1 LTLADLTN
9 QEKIK
14 RPMATDNPRLDVAVF
29 IDFENVY
36 VSVRDK
42 LDVNPN
48 FEIIMDRVADLG
60 RVVIARAYADWYR
73 YPRVT
78 SALYANGIEPM
89 YVPTYYYDRD
99 LGRTGRAIKN
109 SVDMNLCID
118 AMKTLYTNP
127 NIAKFVLATGDRD
140 FIPLVNAIRQHG
152 KEVIII
158 GVGGAASGHLAQS
171 ADEFIFYEQL
181 LGKKP
186 QPLQADVPRIRTV
199 ERGRDMFEVEEPAP
213 APRQRAEPQPAERA
227 QSPAQPPAPEP
238 AREEPDIYD
247 MLVQAVHL
255 ARERGYVCSFG
266 SLKLVMKE
274 LMGGEF
280 KESKYRDSN
289 GKPFAKFKDFALE
302 AERRGKVQ
310 VFTSGAIVEVFLP
323 GEDPYKLS
331 QFAQDLKEE
340 PPVSTPE
347 TPINVDAHIDGRPVS
362 TSRRRRRR
370 RGSATRPSAAETSA
384 VLSQSVELTGDVEDE
399 LITEALHEAAN
410 GQNASSDEVF
420 EELLDRLEAERE
432 RQEALASFDMLAP
445 DTSPTFDELPD
456 LEEEPER
463 DLRLEAP
470 DLADQMIIVD
480 TPVEPP
486 EPFES
491 VEPPVGDTVARSA
504 EVRPFTEAEWQM
516 LRSVVAA
523 AGRPLTFAQIHDLL
537 REARNNAGIFRTNEE
552 LRSLIKQAINSGMLR
567 RSGKGARIVYHLAPQ
582 EPPEHTEQPSDAA
595 AATDPLSEVSVV
607 AYAVETGFVFVP
619 EGEAS
624 GFAAAP
630 EEIMAAATEV
640 EAAAP
645 TGLPEGAASGFAA
658 APEEIMAAATGAEE
672 EHASTPEGVPGEAMV
687 DASGFAA
694 APAEAMA
701 ATGAE
706 EEHASTSEGV
716 PGEAMVD
723 ASGFAAAPAEAM
735 AATGAEEEAHAT
747 GSAEAPVTTIAES
760 AVTAQETETGES
772 APIVATVEE
781 QPKPR
786 RRRAPRAKAETD
798 DASANVQTDASAAD
812 VASEA
817 SPRRSRRKPAAGVVD
832 AAPRA
837 PRRRKTVEIPD
848 SEMTEDA
855 SAM

>member
-619 EGEAS
+619 EG
-624 GFAAAP
+624 
-630 EEIMAAATEV
+630 
-640 EAAAP
+640 
-645 TGLPEGAASGFAA
+645 AASGFAA

-837 PRRRKTVEIPD
+837 PRRRKAVEKQD
-848 SEMTEDA
+848 REVTEDT
-855 SAM
+855 SVT

>member
-1 LTLADLTN
+1 MLADLTN

-186 QPLQADVPRIRTV
+186 QPLQADVPRIRTA

-370 RGSATRPSAAETSA
+370 RGSATRPSVAETSA
-384 VLSQSVELTGDVEDE
+384 ALSQSVELTGDVEDE

-432 RQEALASFDMLAP
+432 RQEALASFDMPAP
-445 DTSPTFDELPD
+445 DMSLTLDELPD
-456 LEEEPER
+456 LEEEPEPGEEIAD

-470 DLADQMIIVD
+470 DLASQMIIID

-491 VEPPVGDTVARSA
+491 VEAPVGDTVVRTP
-504 EVRPFTEAEWQM
+504 ETRPFTEAEWQM
-516 LRSVVAA
+516 LRNVVAA
-523 AGRPLTFAQIHDLL
+523 SGRPLTFAQIHDLL

-582 EPPEHTEQPSDAA
+582 ESLEHTEQPVDAA
-595 AATDPLSEVSVV
+595 PDPLSEVAVV
-607 AYAVETGFVFVP
+607 AYAVETRTVLVP
-619 EGEAS
+619 EEEAS

-672 EHASTPEGVPGEAMV
+672 EQSSTPEGVPGEAKV
-687 DASGFAA
+687 DVSGFAA
-694 APAEAMA
+694 APEEIMA
-701 ATGAE
+701 A
-706 EEHASTSEGV
+706 
-716 PGEAMVD
+716 
-723 ASGFAAAPAEAM
+723 
-735 AATGAEEEAHAT
+735 ATEVEEEAHAT
-747 GSAEAPVTTIAES
+747 GVAEAPVTTVPEGV
-760 AVTAQETETGES
+760 VTSQETGTGEG
-772 APIVATVEE
+772 APAGAAVEE

-817 SPRRSRRKPAAGVVD
+817 SPRRSRRKTATEAAD
-832 AAPRA
+832 ATPRA

>member
-1 LTLADLTN
+1 
-9 QEKIK
+9 
-14 RPMATDNPRLDVAVF
+14 MATDNPRLDVAVF

-370 RGSATRPSAAETSA
+370 RGSATRPSTAETSA

-463 DLRLEAP
+463 DLRLEVP
-470 DLADQMIIVD
+470 DLAGQMIIVD

-491 VEPPVGDTVARSA
+491 IEPVGDTVVHTP
-504 EVRPFTEAEWQM
+504 EMRPFTEAEWQM

-630 EEIMAAATEV
+630 
-640 EAAAP
+640 
-645 TGLPEGAASGFAA
+645 
-658 APEEIMAAATGAEE
+658 
-672 EHASTPEGVPGEAMV
+672 
-687 DASGFAA
+687 
-694 APAEAMA
+694 AEAMA

-706 EEHASTSEGV
+706 EEHASTAEGV

-772 APIVATVEE
+772 ALIVATVEE

-786 RRRAPRAKAETD
+786 RRRAPRVKAETD
-798 DASANVQTDASAAD
+798 EVSANVQTDVSAAD
-812 VASEA
+812 VATEP
-817 SPRRSRRKPAAGVVD
+817 SPRRSRRKTATEAAD
-832 AAPRA
+832 ATPRA
-837 PRRRKTVEIPD
+837 PRRRKAVEKQD
-848 SEMTEDA
+848 REVTEDT
-855 SAM
+855 SVT

>member
-1 LTLADLTN
+1 
-9 QEKIK
+9 
-14 RPMATDNPRLDVAVF
+14 MATDNPRLDVALF

-186 QPLQADVPRIRTV
+186 QPLQADVPRIRMA
-199 ERGRDMFEVEEPAP
+199 ERGRDVIEVEEPAP

-227 QSPAQPPAPEP
+227 QPPTPEP

-399 LITEALHEAAN
+399 LITEALHEAAD
-410 GQNASSDEVF
+410 GREGPSDEVF

-463 DLRLEAP
+463 DLRLEAS

-480 TPVEPP
+480 TPVELP

-491 VEPPVGDTVARSA
+491 IEPQVSDTVARSA

-516 LRSVVAA
+516 LRNVVAA

-537 REARNNAGIFRTNEE
+537 REARNKAGIFRTNEE

-582 EPPEHTEQPSDAA
+582 EPPGHTEQPSDHIVLPALRAARRSQEPPEHTEQPSDAA
-595 AATDPLSEVSVV
+595 SDPLSEVSFV
-607 AYAVETGFVFVP
+607 AYEVETGIVFVP
-619 EGEAS
+619 EGEVS
-624 GFAAAP
+624 GFVAAP
-630 EEIMAAATEV
+630 A
-640 EAAAP
+640 EA
-645 TGLPEGAASGFAA
+645 
-658 APEEIMAAATGAEE
+658 MAATGTEK
-672 EHASTPEGVPGEAMV
+672 EHASTLEGVPGEAMV
-687 DASGFAA
+687 DASGFVAAPAGAMAAIGAEEEHTSTLEGVPGEAMVDASGFVA

-706 EEHASTSEGV
+706 E
-716 PGEAMVD
+716 
-723 ASGFAAAPAEAM
+723 
-735 AATGAEEEAHAT
+735 AHAT
-747 GSAEAPVTTIAES
+747 GGAEAPVTTVSEGV
-760 AVTAQETETGES
+760 VTSQMTETGED
-772 APIVATVEE
+772 APAGAAVEE

-786 RRRAPRAKAETD
+786 RRRAPRVKTETSD
-798 DASANVQTDASAAD
+798 TSANVQTDGSAAD
-812 VASEA
+812 VATES
-817 SPRRSRRKPAAGVVD
+817 SSRRSRRKTGADTAD
-832 AAPRA
+832 ATPRA
-837 PRRRKTVEIPD
+837 PRRRKPVEKQD
-848 SEMTEDA
+848 REVTEDM
-855 SAM
+855 SVT

>member
-1 LTLADLTN
+1 MLADLTN

-127 NIAKFVLATGDRD
+127 NIARFVLATGDRD

-186 QPLQADVPRIRTV
+186 QPLQADVPRIRMA

-582 EPPEHTEQPSDAA
+582 EPPEHTEQPVDAA
-595 AATDPLSEVSVV
+595 PDPLSEVAVV
-607 AYAVETGFVFVP
+607 AYAVETRTVLVP
-619 EGEAS
+619 EEEAS

-672 EHASTPEGVPGEAMV
+672 EQSSTPEGVPGEAKV
-687 DASGFAA
+687 DVSGFAA
-694 APAEAMA
+694 APEEIMA
-701 ATGAE
+701 A
-706 EEHASTSEGV
+706 
-716 PGEAMVD
+716 
-723 ASGFAAAPAEAM
+723 
-735 AATGAEEEAHAT
+735 ATEVEEEAHAT
-747 GSAEAPVTTIAES
+747 GVAEAPVTTVPEGV
-760 AVTAQETETGES
+760 VTSQETGTGEG
-772 APIVATVEE
+772 APAGAAVEE

>member
-1 LTLADLTN
+1 MLADLTN

-186 QPLQADVPRIRTV
+186 QPLQADVPRIRMA

-370 RGSATRPSAAETSA
+370 RGSATRPSTAETSA

-432 RQEALASFDMLAP
+432 RQEALASFDMPAP
-445 DTSPTFDELPD
+445 DMSLTLDELPD
-456 LEEEPER
+456 LEEEPEPGEEIAD

-470 DLADQMIIVD
+470 DLASQMIIID

-491 VEPPVGDTVARSA
+491 VEPPVGDTVVRTP
-504 EVRPFTEAEWQM
+504 ETRPFTEAEWQM
-516 LRSVVAA
+516 LRNVVAA
-523 AGRPLTFAQIHDLL
+523 SGRPLTFAQIHDLL

-582 EPPEHTEQPSDAA
+582 ESLEHMEQPADAA
-595 AATDPLSEVSVV
+595 PDPLSEVAVV
-607 AYAVETGFVFVP
+607 AYAVETRTVLVP
-619 EGEAS
+619 EEEAS

-630 EEIMAAATEV
+630 EEIVAAATEA
-640 EAAAP
+640 EEAAP

-658 APEEIMAAATGAEE
+658 APEEMAAATEVEA
-672 EHASTPEGVPGEAMV
+672 AAPTSLPEGA
-687 DASGFAA
+687 ASGFAA
-694 APAEAMA
+694 APEEIVAAATEAEA
-701 ATGAE
+701 
-706 EEHASTSEGV
+706 
-716 PGEAMVD
+716 
-723 ASGFAAAPAEAM
+723 
-735 AATGAEEEAHAT
+735 AHAT
-747 GSAEAPVTTIAES
+747 GVAEAPVTTVPEGV
-760 AVTAQETETGES
+760 VTSQETGTGEG
-772 APIVATVEE
+772 APAGVAVEE

-832 AAPRA
+832 AVPRA

>member
-1 LTLADLTN
+1 
-9 QEKIK
+9 
-14 RPMATDNPRLDVAVF
+14 MATDNPRLDVAVF

-399 LITEALHEAAN
+399 LITEALHEATN

-432 RQEALASFDMLAP
+432 RQEALASFDMPAP
-445 DTSPTFDELPD
+445 DMSLTLDELPD
-456 LEEEPER
+456 LEEEPEPGEEIAD

-470 DLADQMIIVD
+470 DLAGQIIIID

-491 VEPPVGDTVARSA
+491 VEAPVGDTVVRTP
-504 EVRPFTEAEWQM
+504 ETRPFTEAEWQM
-516 LRSVVAA
+516 LRNVVAA
-523 AGRPLTFAQIHDLL
+523 SGRPLTFAQIHDLL

-582 EPPEHTEQPSDAA
+582 ESLERTEQPADAA
-595 AATDPLSEVSVV
+595 PDPLSEVAVV
-607 AYAVETGFVFVP
+607 AYAVESETVFVP
-619 EGEAS
+619 EGAAS
-624 GFAAAP
+624 GFVAAP
-630 EEIMAAATEV
+630 EEIMAAATEA

-645 TGLPEGAASGFAA
+645 TSLPEGAASGFAA
-658 APEEIMAAATGAEE
+658 APEEIVAAATEVE
-672 EHASTPEGVPGEAMV
+672 
-687 DASGFAA
+687 AA
-694 APAEAMA
+694 A
-701 ATGAE
+701 
-706 EEHASTSEGV
+706 
-716 PGEAMVD
+716 
-723 ASGFAAAPAEAM
+723 
-735 AATGAEEEAHAT
+735 AHAT
-747 GSAEAPVTTIAES
+747 GVAEAPVTTVPEGV
-760 AVTAQETETGES
+760 VTSQMTETGED
-772 APIVATVEE
+772 APVGAAVEE

-798 DASANVQTDASAAD
+798 DASTNVQTDASAAD

>member
-1 LTLADLTN
+1 
-9 QEKIK
+9 
-14 RPMATDNPRLDVAVF
+14 MATDNPRLDVAVF

-186 QPLQADVPRIRTV
+186 QPLQADVPRIRMA
-199 ERGRDMFEVEEPAP
+199 ERGRDVVEVEEPAP
-213 APRQRAEPQPAERA
+213 APRQRAEPQPTERA
-227 QSPAQPPAPEP
+227 QPPTPEP

-463 DLRLEAP
+463 DLQLEAP

-516 LRSVVAA
+516 LRNVVAA

-624 GFAAAP
+624 GFA
-630 EEIMAAATEV
+630 V
-640 EAAAP
+640 
-645 TGLPEGAASGFAA
+645 
-658 APEEIMAAATGAEE
+658 
-672 EHASTPEGVPGEAMV
+672 
-687 DASGFAA
+687 
-694 APAEAMA
+694 
-701 ATGAE
+701 
-706 EEHASTSEGV
+706 
-716 PGEAMVD
+716 
-723 ASGFAAAPAEAM
+723 APAEAM

-786 RRRAPRAKAETD
+786 RRRAPRVKAETD
-798 DASANVQTDASAAD
+798 EVSANVQTDVSAAD
-812 VASEA
+812 VATEP
-817 SPRRSRRKPAAGVVD
+817 SPRRSRRKTATEAAD
-832 AAPRA
+832 ATPRA
-837 PRRRKTVEIPD
+837 PRRRKAVEKQD
-848 SEMTEDA
+848 REVTEDT
-855 SAM
+855 SVT

>member
-1 LTLADLTN
+1 
-9 QEKIK
+9 
-14 RPMATDNPRLDVAVF
+14 MATDNPRLDVAVF

-186 QPLQADVPRIRTV
+186 QPLQADVPRIRTA

-213 APRQRAEPQPAERA
+213 APRQRAEPQPTERA
-227 QSPAQPPAPEP
+227 QPPAQPPAPEP

-370 RGSATRPSAAETSA
+370 RGSATRPSAAETST

-445 DTSPTFDELPD
+445 DTSPMLDELPD
-456 LEEEPER
+456 LEEEPEPGEEIAD

-470 DLADQMIIVD
+470 DLAGQMIIVD

-491 VEPPVGDTVARSA
+491 VEQPVGDTVARSA

-516 LRSVVAA
+516 LRNVVAA

-567 RSGKGARIVYHLAPQ
+567 RSGKGARIVYHLALQ
-582 EPPEHTEQPSDAA
+582 ESLEHTEQPADAA
-595 AATDPLSEVSVV
+595 PDPLSEVSVV
-607 AYAVETGFVFVP
+607 AYAVETRTVLVP
-619 EGEAS
+619 EEEAS

-630 EEIMAAATEV
+630 A
-640 EAAAP
+640 EA
-645 TGLPEGAASGFAA
+645 
-658 APEEIMAAATGAEE
+658 MAAATGAEE
-672 EHASTPEGVPGEAMV
+672 EHASTAEGVPGEAMTEVGETLEASGFAAAPAEAMAAATGAEDASTPEGVPGEAMV

-706 EEHASTSEGV
+706 EEAQ
-716 PGEAMVD
+716 
-723 ASGFAAAPAEAM
+723 
-735 AATGAEEEAHAT
+735 AT

-786 RRRAPRAKAETD
+786 RRRAPRVKAETD
-798 DASANVQTDASAAD
+798 EVSANVQTDASAAD
-812 VASEA
+812 VATEP
-817 SPRRSRRKPAAGVVD
+817 SPRRSRRKTATEAAD
-832 AAPRA
+832 ATPRA
-837 PRRRKTVEIPD
+837 PRRRKPVEIPD

>member
-186 QPLQADVPRIRTV
+186 QPLQADVPRIRMA
-199 ERGRDMFEVEEPAP
+199 ERGRDVVEVEEPAP
-213 APRQRAEPQPAERA
+213 APRQRAEPQPTERA
-227 QSPAQPPAPEP
+227 QPSTPEP

-463 DLRLEAP
+463 DLRVEAP

-480 TPVEPP
+480 TPVELP

-491 VEPPVGDTVARSA
+491 IEPPVGDTVARSA

-516 LRSVVAA
+516 LRNVVAA

-630 EEIMAAATEV
+630 A
-640 EAAAP
+640 EA
-645 TGLPEGAASGFAA
+645 
-658 APEEIMAAATGAEE
+658 MAAATGAEE
-672 EHASTPEGVPGEAMV
+672 ERASTSEGVPGEAMV

-772 APIVATVEE
+772 ALIVATVEE

-786 RRRAPRAKAETD
+786 RRRAPRVKAETD
-798 DASANVQTDASAAD
+798 EVSANVQTDVSAAD
-812 VASEA
+812 AATEP
-817 SPRRSRRKPAAGVVD
+817 SPRRSRRKTATEAAD
-832 AAPRA
+832 ATPRA
-837 PRRRKTVEIPD
+837 PRRRKAVEKQD
-848 SEMTEDA
+848 REVTEDT
-855 SAM
+855 SVT

>member
-186 QPLQADVPRIRTV
+186 QPLQADVPRIRMA
-199 ERGRDMFEVEEPAP
+199 ERGRDVVEVEEPAP
-213 APRQRAEPQPAERA
+213 APRQRAEPQPTERA
-227 QSPAQPPAPEP
+227 QPSTPEP

-445 DTSPTFDELPD
+445 DTSPMLDELPD

-463 DLRLEAP
+463 DLRLEVP
-470 DLADQMIIVD
+470 DLAGQMIIVD

-491 VEPPVGDTVARSA
+491 IEPVGDTVVHTP
-504 EVRPFTEAEWQM
+504 EMRPFTEAEWQM
-516 LRSVVAA
+516 LRNVVAA

-630 EEIMAAATEV
+630 A
-640 EAAAP
+640 EA
-645 TGLPEGAASGFAA
+645 
-658 APEEIMAAATGAEE
+658 MAAATGAEE
-672 EHASTPEGVPGEAMV
+672 ERASTSEGVPGEAMV

-786 RRRAPRAKAETD
+786 RRRAPRVKAETD
-798 DASANVQTDASAAD
+798 EVSANVQTDVSAAD
-812 VASEA
+812 VATES
-817 SPRRSRRKPAAGVVD
+817 SPRRSRRKTATEAAD
-832 AAPRA
+832 ATPRA
-837 PRRRKTVEIPD
+837 PRRRKAVEKQD
-848 SEMTEDA
+848 REVTEDT
-855 SAM
+855 SVT

>member
-1 LTLADLTN
+1 
-9 QEKIK
+9 
-14 RPMATDNPRLDVAVF
+14 MATDNPRLDVAVF

-630 EEIMAAATEV
+630 
-640 EAAAP
+640 
-645 TGLPEGAASGFAA
+645 
-658 APEEIMAAATGAEE
+658 
-672 EHASTPEGVPGEAMV
+672 
-687 DASGFAA
+687 
-694 APAEAMA
+694 
-701 ATGAE
+701 
-706 EEHASTSEGV
+706 
-716 PGEAMVD
+716 
-723 ASGFAAAPAEAM
+723 AEAM

-786 RRRAPRAKAETD
+786 RRRAPRVKAETD
-798 DASANVQTDASAAD
+798 EVSANVQTDTSAAD
-812 VASEA
+812 VATEP
-817 SPRRSRRKPAAGVVD
+817 SPRRSRRKTATEAAD
-832 AAPRA
+832 ATPRA
-837 PRRRKTVEIPD
+837 PRRRKPVEKQD
-848 SEMTEDA
+848 REVTEDT
-855 SAM
+855 SVT

>member
-1 LTLADLTN
+1 
-9 QEKIK
+9 
-14 RPMATDNPRLDVAVF
+14 MATDNPRLDVAVF

-186 QPLQADVPRIRTV
+186 QPLQADVPRIRMA
-199 ERGRDMFEVEEPAP
+199 ERGRDVVEVEEPAP
-213 APRQRAEPQPAERA
+213 APRQRAEPQPTERA
-227 QSPAQPPAPEP
+227 QPSTPEP

-480 TPVEPP
+480 TLVEPP

-516 LRSVVAA
+516 LRNVVAA

-595 AATDPLSEVSVV
+595 AATDPISEVSVV

-630 EEIMAAATEV
+630 AEAMAATGAEEEHASTLEGMPG
-640 EAAAP
+640 EAMVD
-645 TGLPEGAASGFAA
+645 ASGFAA
-658 APEEIMAAATGAEE
+658 APAEAMAAATGAEE
-672 EHASTPEGVPGEAMV
+672 EHASTSEGVPGEAMV

-694 APAEAMA
+694 APAEAMAA

-786 RRRAPRAKAETD
+786 RRRAPRVKAETD
-798 DASANVQTDASAAD
+798 EVSANVQTDVSAAD
-812 VASEA
+812 VATEP
-817 SPRRSRRKPAAGVVD
+817 SPRRSRRKTATEAAD
-832 AAPRA
+832 ATPRA
-837 PRRRKTVEIPD
+837 PRRRKAVEKQD
-848 SEMTEDA
+848 REVTEDT
-855 SAM
+855 SVT

>member
-1 LTLADLTN
+1 
-9 QEKIK
+9 
-14 RPMATDNPRLDVAVF
+14 MATDNPRLDVAVF

-630 EEIMAAATEV
+630 A
-640 EAAAP
+640 EA
-645 TGLPEGAASGFAA
+645 
-658 APEEIMAAATGAEE
+658 MAAATGAEE
-672 EHASTPEGVPGEAMV
+672 ER
-687 DASGFAA
+687 
-694 APAEAMA
+694 
-701 ATGAE
+701 
-706 EEHASTSEGV
+706 ASTSEGV

-772 APIVATVEE
+772 ALIVATVEE

-786 RRRAPRAKAETD
+786 RRRAPRVKAETD
-798 DASANVQTDASAAD
+798 EVSANVQTDVSAAD
-812 VASEA
+812 VATEP
-817 SPRRSRRKPAAGVVD
+817 SPRRSRRKTATEAAD
-832 AAPRA
+832 ATPRA
-837 PRRRKTVEIPD
+837 PRRRKAVEKQD
-848 SEMTEDA
+848 REVTEDT
-855 SAM
+855 SVT

>member
-1 LTLADLTN
+1 
-9 QEKIK
+9 
-14 RPMATDNPRLDVAVF
+14 MATDNPRLDVAVF

-186 QPLQADVPRIRTV
+186 QPLQADTPRIRTV
-199 ERGRDMFEVEEPAP
+199 ERGRDIEDVVEPAP
-213 APRQRAEPQPAERA
+213 SVRMRQEPQPLERT
-227 QSPAQPPAPEP
+227 PPETSAPETL
-238 AREEPDIYD
+238 REEPDIYD
-247 MLVQAVHL
+247 MLVRAVHL

-280 KESKYRDSN
+280 KESKYRDST

-310 VFTSGAIVEVFLP
+310 VFTSGAVVEVFLP

-362 TSRRRRRR
+362 TNRRRRRR
-370 RGSATRPSAAETSA
+370 RGGTARSTMAPETTTA
-384 VLSQSVELTGDVEDE
+384 QPPDFVLHEDVTDE
-399 LITEALHEAAN
+399 LMAEALYDVVNGETAA
-410 GQNASSDEVF
+410 ADVVF
-420 EELLDRLEAERE
+420 EELLDRLEVERE
-432 RQEALASFDMLAP
+432 RQKALASLEMHLDDVPPAL
-445 DTSPTFDELPD
+445 DELPD
-456 LEEEPER
+456 LEEEP
-463 DLRLEAP
+463 DLMMQSGDLANEPVLEAP
-470 DLADQMIIVD
+470 NLADQMIIVD

-486 EPFES
+486 KAFEAP
-491 VEPPVGDTVARSA
+491 EPPVGETMAHPV
-504 EVRPFTEAEWQM
+504 EMRPFTDAEWQM
-516 LRSVVAA
+516 LRNVVTAA
-523 AGRPLTFAQIHDLL
+523 NRPLSFAQIHDLL
-537 REARNNAGIFRTNEE
+537 REARNNASIFRTNEE
-552 LRSLIKQAINSGMLR
+552 LRSLIKQAINAGILL
-567 RSGKGARIVYHLAPQ
+567 RSGKGARVVYHLAPQ
-582 EPPEHTEQPSDAA
+582 EM
-595 AATDPLSEVSVV
+595 
-607 AYAVETGFVFVP
+607 P
-619 EGEAS
+619 EG
-624 GFAAAP
+624 
-630 EEIMAAATEV
+630 TD
-640 EAAAP
+640 
-645 TGLPEGAASGFAA
+645 GA
-658 APEEIMAAATGAEE
+658 
-672 EHASTPEGVPGEAMV
+672 V
-687 DASGFAA
+687 
-694 APAEAMA
+694 AEA
-701 ATGAE
+701 
-706 EEHASTSEGV
+706 
-716 PGEAMVD
+716 P
-723 ASGFAAAPAEAM
+723 FAPP
-735 AATGAEEEAHAT
+735 EEAHAAAFEPAVEASVVMDAAPAIEAESPEIAAPEAPALD
-747 GSAEAPVTTIAES
+747 SAAAASIIVGTPEGMAPEAAEPAVEMEAFAPAPEAGHDATIGDIEVPAIIAEGPAVVEEAPVYVGVSSEM
-760 AVTAQETETGES
+760 AVDEG
-772 APIVATVEE
+772 APADATVAD

-786 RRRAPRAKAETD
+786 RRRTVSRTTADEDETTAE
-798 DASANVQTDASAAD
+798 AR
-812 VASEA
+812 
-817 SPRRSRRKPAAGVVD
+817 PKRSRSKAA
-832 AAPRA
+832 AASTGEA
-837 PRRRKTVEIPD
+837 PHQTRRRKKVEATDTETIGEP
-848 SEMTEDA
+848 SET
-855 SAM
+855 

>member
-186 QPLQADVPRIRTV
+186 QPLQADVPRIRMA
-199 ERGRDMFEVEEPAP
+199 ERGRDVVEVEEPAP
-213 APRQRAEPQPAERA
+213 APRQRAEPQPTERA
-227 QSPAQPPAPEP
+227 QRRATASPEP

-370 RGSATRPSAAETSA
+370 RGSATRPSVAETSIA
-384 VLSQSVELTGDVEDE
+384 PSPDVGLTGDVDDE
-399 LITEALHEAAN
+399 LMNEALHEVAN
-410 GQNASSDEVF
+410 GQEAPSDEVF

-445 DTSPTFDELPD
+445 DTSPMLDELPD

-463 DLRLEAP
+463 DLRLEVP
-470 DLADQMIIVD
+470 DLAGQMIIVD

-491 VEPPVGDTVARSA
+491 IEPVGDTVVHTP
-504 EVRPFTEAEWQM
+504 EMRPFTEAEWQM
-516 LRSVVAA
+516 LRNVVAA

-582 EPPEHTEQPSDAA
+582 ESLEHTEQPSDAA
-595 AATDPLSEVSVV
+595 SDPLSEVSVV

-624 GFAAAP
+624 EFAAAP
-630 EEIMAAATEV
+630 A
-640 EAAAP
+640 EA
-645 TGLPEGAASGFAA
+645 
-658 APEEIMAAATGAEE
+658 MAATGAEE
-672 EHASTPEGVPGEAMV
+672 AHASTLEGVPGEAMTEAGETL

-786 RRRAPRAKAETD
+786 RRRAPRVKAETD
-798 DASANVQTDASAAD
+798 EVSANVQTDVSAAD
-812 VASEA
+812 VATES
-817 SPRRSRRKPAAGVVD
+817 SPRRSRRKTATEAAD
-832 AAPRA
+832 ATPRA
-837 PRRRKTVEIPD
+837 PRRRKAVEKQD
-848 SEMTEDA
+848 REVTEDT
-855 SAM
+855 SVT

>member
-1 LTLADLTN
+1 
-9 QEKIK
+9 
-14 RPMATDNPRLDVAVF
+14 MATDNPRLDVAVF

-630 EEIMAAATEV
+630 
-640 EAAAP
+640 
-645 TGLPEGAASGFAA
+645 
-658 APEEIMAAATGAEE
+658 
-672 EHASTPEGVPGEAMV
+672 
-687 DASGFAA
+687 
-694 APAEAMA
+694 AEAMA

-723 ASGFAAAPAEAM
+723 ASGFAAAPAETIAV
-735 AATGAEEEAHAT
+735 ATDTEEENATGV
-747 GSAEAPVTTIAES
+747 AEAPVTTIAES
-760 AVTAQETETGES
+760 AVTAQETETGEG

-781 QPKPR
+781 QSKPQ
-786 RRRAPRAKAETD
+786 RRRAPRVKAETYEV
-798 DASANVQTDASAAD
+798 SANVQTDVSAAD
-812 VASEA
+812 VATEP
-817 SPRRSRRKPAAGVVD
+817 SPRRSRRKTATEAAD
-832 AAPRA
+832 ATPRA
-837 PRRRKTVEIPD
+837 PRRRKPVEKQD
-848 SEMTEDA
+848 REVTEDT
-855 SAM
+855 SVT

>member
-1 LTLADLTN
+1 MLDDTKY

-14 RPMATDNPRLDVAVF
+14 RPMATDNLRLDVAVF

-127 NIAKFVLATGDRD
+127 NIGKFVLATGDRD

-186 QPLQADVPRIRTV
+186 QPLQPDMPRVREA
-199 ERGRDMFEVEEPAP
+199 ERGRDVESVVEPAP
-213 APRQRAEPQPAERA
+213 SIRMRQEPQPAERT
-227 QSPAQPPAPEP
+227 PPPEPPTPEP
-238 AREEPDIYD
+238 ARDEPDVYET
-247 MLVQAVHL
+247 LVRAVHL

-280 KESKYRDSN
+280 KESKYRDST

-340 PPVSTPE
+340 PPVSTST
-347 TPINVDAHIDGRPVS
+347 TPVHVDAHIDGRPVS
-362 TSRRRRRR
+362 NGRRRRRR
-370 RGSATRPSAAETSA
+370 RSDATRPTTMSETSPA
-384 VLSQSVELTGDVEDE
+384 PTQDFALHEDVTDE
-399 LITEALHEAAN
+399 LMAEALHDTVN
-410 GQNASSDEVF
+410 GETSTTF
-420 EELLDRLEAERE
+420 EELLDRLEADRE
-432 RQEALASFDMLAP
+432 RQAALAVLDMQI
-445 DTSPTFDELPD
+445 DNITPTIDELPD
-456 LEEEPER
+456 LEEEPDRTMQSGDLANER
-463 DLRLEAP
+463 ALEAP
-470 DLADQMIIVD
+470 DLADRMIIID
-480 TPVEPP
+480 TPVEASEAFERP
-486 EPFES
+486 ET
-491 VEPPVGDTVARSA
+491 PVGETATH
-504 EVRPFTEAEWQM
+504 PFTDAEWQM
-516 LRSVVAA
+516 LHDVVAS
-523 AGRPLTFAQIHDLL
+523 AGRPLSFAQIHDLL
-537 REARNNAGIFRTNEE
+537 RSARNNAGIFRTNEE
-552 LRSLIKQAINSGMLR
+552 LRSLIKQAINTGVLR
-567 RSGKGARIVYHLAPQ
+567 RSGKGARVVYHLAPQ
-582 EPPEHTEQPSDAA
+582 EALE
-595 AATDPLSEVSVV
+595 
-607 AYAVETGFVFVP
+607 AVEGIAGVALHTPVEEAPVFEHEPTPAASEDVAADIAVALDVSAPVAELSSP
-619 EGEAS
+619 EI
-624 GFAAAP
+624 AAP
-630 EEIMAAATEV
+630 EASDLDVSPAADMTVEMPEAVPGTAEGVIGAGTLEPVSTALEGTALDVEESAGATE
-640 EAAAP
+640 
-645 TGLPEGAASGFAA
+645 GFA
-658 APEEIMAAATGAEE
+658 PVSIT
-672 EHASTPEGVPGEAMV
+672 
-687 DASGFAA
+687 
-694 APAEAMA
+694 
-701 ATGAE
+701 
-706 EEHASTSEGV
+706 
-716 PGEAMVD
+716 
-723 ASGFAAAPAEAM
+723 
-735 AATGAEEEAHAT
+735 EEEAHTDDAKT
-747 GSAEAPVTTIAES
+747 PAIAGEGIVVAANVPHEAPVAPD
-760 AVTAQETETGES
+760 TGEATGATALIEGS
-772 APIVATVEE
+772 PADATSVA

-786 RRRAPRAKAETD
+786 RRRTTAQVKAEAGETEDVAPAAQTTRSRSKATVATSTEKAPRPARQRKKAETTEE
-798 DASANVQTDASAAD
+798 S
-812 VASEA
+812 SEA
-817 SPRRSRRKPAAGVVD
+817 Q
-832 AAPRA
+832 
-837 PRRRKTVEIPD
+837 
-848 SEMTEDA
+848 
-855 SAM
+855 

>member
-1 LTLADLTN
+1 
-9 QEKIK
+9 
-14 RPMATDNPRLDVAVF
+14 MATDNPRLDVAVF

-186 QPLQADVPRIRTV
+186 QPLQADIPRIRTTD
-199 ERGRDMFEVEEPAP
+199 RGRDIEDVVEPAP
-213 APRQRAEPQPAERA
+213 SVRMRQEPQPAERT
-227 QSPAQPPAPEP
+227 PPEPPAPEP
-238 AREEPDIYD
+238 PRDEPDIYD
-247 MLVQAVHL
+247 MLVRAVHL

-266 SLKLVMKE
+266 SLKLIMKE

-280 KESKYRDSN
+280 KESKYRDST

-347 TPINVDAHIDGRPVS
+347 TPIHVDAHIDGRPVS
-362 TSRRRRRR
+362 TGRRRRRR
-370 RGSATRPSAAETSA
+370 RGGASRPTTAPETTMA
-384 VLSQSVELTGDVEDE
+384 QPQDYVLHEDVTDE
-399 LITEALHEAAN
+399 LMAEALHDAVNGETAA
-410 GQNASSDEVF
+410 ADVVF

-432 RQEALASFDMLAP
+432 RQAALASLEMRLEDV
-445 DTSPTFDELPD
+445 SPALDELPD
-456 LEEEPER
+456 LEEEP
-463 DLRLEAP
+463 DLTAQSGDLTDEAVLEAP
-470 DLADQMIIVD
+470 DLADQMIIID

-486 EPFES
+486 ESFEAPES
-491 VEPPVGDTVARSA
+491 PASETTAPVA
-504 EVRPFTEAEWQM
+504 ETRPFTNAEWQM
-516 LRSVVAA
+516 LRDVVAS
-523 AGRPLTFAQIHDLL
+523 AGRPLSFAQIHDLL
-537 REARNNAGIFRTNEE
+537 REARNNASIFRTNEE
-552 LRSLIKQAINSGMLR
+552 LRSLIKQAINTGVLR
-567 RSGKGARIVYHLAPQ
+567 RSGKGARVVYHLAPQ
-582 EPPEHTEQPSDAA
+582 ETLESAEASQAPAEGTPAA
-595 AATDPLSEVSVV
+595 APEPASEASVV
-607 AYAVETGFVFVP
+607 MYAVETEIVVMSDVP
-619 EGEAS
+619 APATEPAS
-624 GFAAAP
+624 PETAVAETPASDMSTAVDATAGTAEETTPGAATPAAA
-630 EEIMAAATEV
+630 EEAVAPVAAESVTIGGIEV
-640 EAAAP
+640 Q
-645 TGLPEGAASGFAA
+645 TV
-658 APEEIMAAATGAEE
+658 AEE
-672 EHASTPEGVPGEAMV
+672 EPAAMGDVPQGMTVAGAS
-687 DASGFAA
+687 
-694 APAEAMA
+694 
-701 ATGAE
+701 
-706 EEHASTSEGV
+706 
-716 PGEAMVD
+716 
-723 ASGFAAAPAEAM
+723 
-735 AATGAEEEAHAT
+735 EEAETMA
-747 GSAEAPVTTIAES
+747 SAES
-760 AVTAQETETGES
+760 ALAD
-772 APIVATVEE
+772 ATVAD

-786 RRRAPRAKAETD
+786 RRRTVSRTKTSASET
-798 DASANVQTDASAAD
+798 TEETASAAR
-812 VASEA
+812 
-817 SPRRSRRKPAAGVVD
+817 PKRSRSKAAV
-832 AAPRA
+832 AASTEEAPRST
-837 PRRRKTVEIPD
+837 RRRKKVEV
-848 SEMTEDA
+848 TED
-855 SAM
+855 SSQKS

>member
-1 LTLADLTN
+1 
-9 QEKIK
+9 
-14 RPMATDNPRLDVAVF
+14 
-29 IDFENVY
+29 
-36 VSVRDK
+36 
-42 LDVNPN
+42 
-48 FEIIMDRVADLG
+48 
-60 RVVIARAYADWYR
+60 
-73 YPRVT
+73 
-78 SALYANGIEPM
+78 
-89 YVPTYYYDRD
+89 
-99 LGRTGRAIKN
+99 
-109 SVDMNLCID
+109 
-118 AMKTLYTNP
+118 
-127 NIAKFVLATGDRD
+127 
-140 FIPLVNAIRQHG
+140 
-152 KEVIII
+152 
-158 GVGGAASGHLAQS
+158 
-171 ADEFIFYEQL
+171 
-181 LGKKP
+181 
-186 QPLQADVPRIRTV
+186 
-199 ERGRDMFEVEEPAP
+199 
-213 APRQRAEPQPAERA
+213 
-227 QSPAQPPAPEP
+227 
-238 AREEPDIYD
+238 
-247 MLVQAVHL
+247 
-255 ARERGYVCSFG
+255 
-266 SLKLVMKE
+266 
-274 LMGGEF
+274 
-280 KESKYRDSN
+280 
-289 GKPFAKFKDFALE
+289 
-302 AERRGKVQ
+302 
-310 VFTSGAIVEVFLP
+310 
-323 GEDPYKLS
+323 
-331 QFAQDLKEE
+331 
-340 PPVSTPE
+340 
-347 TPINVDAHIDGRPVS
+347 
-362 TSRRRRRR
+362 
-370 RGSATRPSAAETSA
+370 
-384 VLSQSVELTGDVEDE
+384 LTGDVDDE
-399 LITEALHEAAN
+399 LMNEALHEVAN
-410 GQNASSDEVF
+410 GQEAPSDEVF

-630 EEIMAAATEV
+630 
-640 EAAAP
+640 
-645 TGLPEGAASGFAA
+645 
-658 APEEIMAAATGAEE
+658 
-672 EHASTPEGVPGEAMV
+672 
-687 DASGFAA
+687 
-694 APAEAMA
+694 AEAMA

-786 RRRAPRAKAETD
+786 RRRAPRVKAETD
-798 DASANVQTDASAAD
+798 EVSANVQTDVSAAD
-812 VASEA
+812 VATES
-817 SPRRSRRKPAAGVVD
+817 SPRRSRRKTATEAAD
-832 AAPRA
+832 ATPRA
-837 PRRRKTVEIPD
+837 PRRRKAVEKQD
-848 SEMTEDA
+848 REVTEDT
-855 SAM
+855 SVT

>member
-1 LTLADLTN
+1 
-9 QEKIK
+9 
-14 RPMATDNPRLDVAVF
+14 MATDNPRLDVAVF

-186 QPLQADVPRIRTV
+186 QPLQADIPRIRAAD
-199 ERGRDMFEVEEPAP
+199 RGRDFEEVEPAP
-213 APRQRAEPQPAERA
+213 SVRTRQEPPPAERT
-227 QSPAQPPAPEP
+227 PPEPPAPEP
-238 AREEPDIYD
+238 PRDEPDIYD
-247 MLVQAVHL
+247 MLVRAVHL

-266 SLKLVMKE
+266 SLKLIMKE
-274 LMGGEF
+274 LMGGDF
-280 KESKYRDSN
+280 KESKYRDST

-347 TPINVDAHIDGRPVS
+347 TPIHVDAHIDGRPVS

-370 RGSATRPSAAETSA
+370 RGGATRPTPAPETPVA
-384 VLSQSVELTGDVEDE
+384 QPQDFALHEDVTDE
-399 LITEALHEAAN
+399 LVAEALHDAVNGETAA
-410 GQNASSDEVF
+410 ADAVF

-432 RQEALASFDMLAP
+432 RQEALASFEMQIDNA
-445 DTSPTFDELPD
+445 SPALDELPD
-456 LEEEPER
+456 LEEEP
-463 DLRLEAP
+463 DLTAPGADLPDEAVLDAP
-470 DLADQMIIVD
+470 DLADQMIIID
-480 TPVEPP
+480 TPVQPP
-486 EPFES
+486 ESFEAP
-491 VEPPVGDTVARSA
+491 EPPVSETLAPAA
-504 EVRPFTEAEWQM
+504 ETRPFTDAEWQM
-516 LRSVVAA
+516 LRDVVTA
-523 AGRPLTFAQIHDLL
+523 AGRPLSFAQIHDLL
-537 REARNNAGIFRTNEE
+537 REARNNASIFRTNEE
-552 LRSLIKQAINSGMLR
+552 LRSLIKQAINTGVLR
-567 RSGKGARIVYHLAPQ
+567 RSGKGARVVYHLAS
-582 EPPEHTEQPSDAA
+582 PETSESASGASAEVASAQAEEAPAA
-595 AATDPLSEVSVV
+595 APEPASETSVV
-607 AYAVETGFVFVP
+607 MYAVETEIVVVS
-619 EGEAS
+619 EAS
-624 GFAAAP
+624 AP
-630 EEIMAAATEV
+630 ATTSE
-640 EAAAP
+640 
-645 TGLPEGAASGFAA
+645 
-658 APEEIMAAATGAEE
+658 
-672 EHASTPEGVPGEAMV
+672 TPE
-687 DASGFAA
+687 
-694 APAEAMA
+694 
-701 ATGAE
+701 
-706 EEHASTSEGV
+706 TS
-716 PGEAMVD
+716 A
-723 ASGFAAAPAEAM
+723 
-735 AATGAEEEAHAT
+735 
-747 GSAEAPVTTIAES
+747 AEAPVADASVAADVVAETPEGTTSETVAPAAESETLATAEGMTPEATSPVAEPEMLATAPAAAEATIGDAEVPAVAAEKHAAIEGVSHETPVVGSAPEAAEALSSAES
-760 AVTAQETETGES
+760 ASVDTT
-772 APIVATVEE
+772 VAD

-786 RRRAPRAKAETD
+786 RRRAASRTEANTSAAMDET
-798 DASANVQTDASAAD
+798 ASAAR
-812 VASEA
+812 
-817 SPRRSRRKPAAGVVD
+817 PRRSRSKAAVAASGEE
-832 AAPRA
+832 APR
-837 PRRRKTVEIPD
+837 PTRRRKKVETAED
-848 SEMTEDA
+848 SSEA
-855 SAM
+855 S

>member
-1 LTLADLTN
+1 MLADLTN
-9 QEKIK
+9 QEKIE
-14 RPMATDNPRLDVAVF
+14 RPMATDNSRLDVALF

-186 QPLQADVPRIRTV
+186 QPLQADIPRIRMA
-199 ERGRDMFEVEEPAP
+199 ERGRDVFDVEEPAP
-213 APRQRAEPQPAERA
+213 APRQRAESQPAERA
-227 QSPAQPPAPEP
+227 QSPAPEP

-289 GKPFAKFKDFALE
+289 GRPFAKFKDFALE

-310 VFTSGAIVEVFLP
+310 VFTSGTIVEVFLP

-370 RGSATRPSAAETSA
+370 RGSTTRPQVAETSVA
-384 VLSQSVELTGDVEDE
+384 PSQNVGLTGDVDDE
-399 LITEALHEAAN
+399 LMNEALHEVAN
-410 GQNASSDEVF
+410 GQEAPSDEMF

-445 DTSPTFDELPD
+445 DTSSTFDELPD

-463 DLRLEAP
+463 DLQLEAP

-491 VEPPVGDTVARSA
+491 VEPPVSDTVARSA
-504 EVRPFTEAEWQM
+504 EARPFTEAEWQM
-516 LRSVVAA
+516 LRDVVAA

-537 REARNNAGIFRTNEE
+537 REARNKAGIFRTNEE

-567 RSGKGARIVYHLAPQ
+567 RSGKGARIVYHLVPQ
-582 EPPEHTEQPSDAA
+582 ESLEHAERPSDAMPN
-595 AATDPLSEVSVV
+595 PLSEVSVV
-607 AYAVETGFVFVP
+607 AYAVETGVVFAP

-630 EEIMAAATEV
+630 AATMAAATGTE
-640 EAAAP
+640 EEHARMS
-645 TGLPEGAASGFAA
+645 EGEASGFVA
-658 APEEIMAAATGAEE
+658 APAATTAMATGAEE
-672 EHASTPEGVPGEAMV
+672 ERVSTPEGE
-687 DASGFAA
+687 ASGFAA
-694 APAEAMA
+694 APAATMA
-701 ATGAE
+701 TAAGAE
-706 EEHASTSEGV
+706 EDVSATGV
-716 PGEAMVD
+716 
-723 ASGFAAAPAEAM
+723 AEALM
-735 AATGAEEEAHAT
+735 
-747 GSAEAPVTTIAES
+747 TTIAES
-760 AVTAQETETGES
+760 AVTVQETEAGEG
-772 APIVATVEE
+772 APTVTTVEE

-786 RRRAPRAKAETD
+786 RRRVSRVKTETND
-798 DASANVQTDASAAD
+798 GSVNVQADTSAAD
-812 VASEA
+812 VATES
-817 SPRRSRRKPAAGVVD
+817 SPRRSRRKTATEAAD
-832 AAPRA
+832 ATPRA
-837 PRRRKTVEIPD
+837 PRRRKAVEQQGR
-848 SEMTEDA
+848 EVTEDTSVA
-855 SAM
+855 

>member
-1 LTLADLTN
+1 MLADLTN

-370 RGSATRPSAAETSA
+370 RGSATRPSVAETSA
-384 VLSQSVELTGDVEDE
+384 ALSQSVELTGDVEDE

-432 RQEALASFDMLAP
+432 RQEALASFDMPAP
-445 DTSPTFDELPD
+445 DMSLTLDELPD
-456 LEEEPER
+456 LEEEPEPGEEIAD

-470 DLADQMIIVD
+470 DLASQMIIID

-491 VEPPVGDTVARSA
+491 VEAPVGDTVVRTP
-504 EVRPFTEAEWQM
+504 ETRPFTEAEWQM
-516 LRSVVAA
+516 LRNVVAA
-523 AGRPLTFAQIHDLL
+523 SGRPLTFAQIHDLL

-582 EPPEHTEQPSDAA
+582 ESLEHTEQPVDAA
-595 AATDPLSEVSVV
+595 PDPLSEVAVV
-607 AYAVETGFVFVP
+607 AYAVETRTVLVP
-619 EGEAS
+619 EEEAS

-672 EHASTPEGVPGEAMV
+672 EQSSTLEGVPGEAKV

-694 APAEAMA
+694 APEEIMA
-701 ATGAE
+701 A
-706 EEHASTSEGV
+706 
-716 PGEAMVD
+716 
-723 ASGFAAAPAEAM
+723 
-735 AATGAEEEAHAT
+735 ATEVEEEAHAT
-747 GSAEAPVTTIAES
+747 GVAEAPVTTVPEGV
-760 AVTAQETETGES
+760 VTSQETGTGEG
-772 APIVATVEE
+772 APAGAAVEE

-817 SPRRSRRKPAAGVVD
+817 SPRRSRRKTATEAAD
-832 AAPRA
+832 ATPRA

>member
-1 LTLADLTN
+1 
-9 QEKIK
+9 
-14 RPMATDNPRLDVAVF
+14 MATDNPRLDVAVF

-370 RGSATRPSAAETSA
+370 RGSATRPSTAETSA

-410 GQNASSDEVF
+410 GQNASSDQVF

-463 DLRLEAP
+463 DLRVEAP

-480 TPVEPP
+480 TPVELP

-491 VEPPVGDTVARSA
+491 IEPPVGDTVVHTP
-504 EVRPFTEAEWQM
+504 EMRPFTEAEWQM
-516 LRSVVAA
+516 LRNVVAA

-552 LRSLIKQAINSGMLR
+552 LRSLIKQAINSGVLR

-582 EPPEHTEQPSDAA
+582 ESLEHTEQPSDAA
-595 AATDPLSEVSVV
+595 SDPLSEVSVV

-630 EEIMAAATEV
+630 A
-640 EAAAP
+640 EA
-645 TGLPEGAASGFAA
+645 
-658 APEEIMAAATGAEE
+658 MAAATGAEE
-672 EHASTPEGVPGEAMV
+672 ERASTAEGEASGFAPAETMAAATDAEEERASTPEGIPDETMTEASGTLE
-687 DASGFAA
+687 ASGFVAALAEMMAA
-694 APAEAMA
+694 A
-701 ATGAE
+701 TDAE
-706 EEHASTSEGV
+706 EEN
-716 PGEAMVD
+716 
-723 ASGFAAAPAEAM
+723 
-735 AATGAEEEAHAT
+735 ATDVV
-747 GSAEAPVTTIAES
+747 EAPVTTIAES
-760 AVTAQETETGES
+760 AVMAQETETSEG

-786 RRRAPRAKAETD
+786 RRRAPRVKAETD
-798 DASANVQTDASAAD
+798 EVSANVQTDTSAAD
-812 VASEA
+812 VATEP
-817 SPRRSRRKPAAGVVD
+817 SPRRSRRKTATEAAD
-832 AAPRA
+832 ATPRA
-837 PRRRKTVEIPD
+837 PRRRKPVEKQD
-848 SEMTEDA
+848 REVTEDT
-855 SAM
+855 SVT

>member
-1 LTLADLTN
+1 
-9 QEKIK
+9 
-14 RPMATDNPRLDVAVF
+14 MATDNPRLDVAVF

-186 QPLQADVPRIRTV
+186 QPLQADVPRIRMA
-199 ERGRDMFEVEEPAP
+199 ERGRDVVEVEEPAP
-213 APRQRAEPQPAERA
+213 APRQRAEPQPTER
-227 QSPAQPPAPEP
+227 AQPPAPEP

-463 DLRLEAP
+463 DLRVEAP

-480 TPVEPP
+480 TPVELP

-491 VEPPVGDTVARSA
+491 IEPPVGDTVARSA

-516 LRSVVAA
+516 LRNVVAA

-630 EEIMAAATEV
+630 A
-640 EAAAP
+640 EA
-645 TGLPEGAASGFAA
+645 
-658 APEEIMAAATGAEE
+658 MAAATGAEE
-672 EHASTPEGVPGEAMV
+672 ER
-687 DASGFAA
+687 
-694 APAEAMA
+694 
-701 ATGAE
+701 
-706 EEHASTSEGV
+706 ASTSEGV

-723 ASGFAAAPAEAM
+723 ASGFTAAPAEAM

-760 AVTAQETETGES
+760 AVTAQENETGES

-786 RRRAPRAKAETD
+786 RRRAPRVKAETD
-798 DASANVQTDASAAD
+798 EVSANVQTDVSAAD
-812 VASEA
+812 VATES
-817 SPRRSRRKPAAGVVD
+817 SPRRSRRKTATEAAD
-832 AAPRA
+832 ATPRA
-837 PRRRKTVEIPD
+837 PRRRKAVEKQD
-848 SEMTEDA
+848 REVTEDT
-855 SAM
+855 SVT

>member
-1 LTLADLTN
+1 MAPCCGRCLACGCFPELTLADLTN

-630 EEIMAAATEV
+630 A
-640 EAAAP
+640 EA
-645 TGLPEGAASGFAA
+645 
-658 APEEIMAAATGAEE
+658 MAATGAEE
-672 EHASTPEGVPGEAMV
+672 ERASTSEGVPGEAMV

-786 RRRAPRAKAETD
+786 RRRAPRVKAETD
-798 DASANVQTDASAAD
+798 EVSANVQTDVSAAD
-812 VASEA
+812 VATES
-817 SPRRSRRKPAAGVVD
+817 SPRRSRRKTATEAAD
-832 AAPRA
+832 ATPRA
-837 PRRRKTVEIPD
+837 PRRRKAVEKQD
-848 SEMTEDA
+848 REVTEDT
-855 SAM
+855 SVT

>member
-186 QPLQADVPRIRTV
+186 QPLQADVPRIRMA
-199 ERGRDMFEVEEPAP
+199 ERGRDVVEVEEPAP
-213 APRQRAEPQPAERA
+213 APRQRAEPQPTERA
-227 QSPAQPPAPEP
+227 QPSTPEP

-370 RGSATRPSAAETSA
+370 RGSATRLSAAETSA

-410 GQNASSDEVF
+410 GQECVI
-420 EELLDRLEAERE
+420 R
-432 RQEALASFDMLAP
+432 
-445 DTSPTFDELPD
+445 
-456 LEEEPER
+456 
-463 DLRLEAP
+463 
-470 DLADQMIIVD
+470 
-480 TPVEPP
+480 
-486 EPFES
+486 
-491 VEPPVGDTVARSA
+491 
-504 EVRPFTEAEWQM
+504 
-516 LRSVVAA
+516 
-523 AGRPLTFAQIHDLL
+523 
-537 REARNNAGIFRTNEE
+537 
-552 LRSLIKQAINSGMLR
+552 
-567 RSGKGARIVYHLAPQ
+567 
-582 EPPEHTEQPSDAA
+582 
-595 AATDPLSEVSVV
+595 
-607 AYAVETGFVFVP
+607 
-619 EGEAS
+619 
-624 GFAAAP
+624 
-630 EEIMAAATEV
+630 
-640 EAAAP
+640 
-645 TGLPEGAASGFAA
+645 
-658 APEEIMAAATGAEE
+658 
-672 EHASTPEGVPGEAMV
+672 
-687 DASGFAA
+687 
-694 APAEAMA
+694 
-701 ATGAE
+701 
-706 EEHASTSEGV
+706 
-716 PGEAMVD
+716 
-723 ASGFAAAPAEAM
+723 
-735 AATGAEEEAHAT
+735 
-747 GSAEAPVTTIAES
+747 
-760 AVTAQETETGES
+760 
-772 APIVATVEE
+772 
-781 QPKPR
+781 
-786 RRRAPRAKAETD
+786 
-798 DASANVQTDASAAD
+798 
-812 VASEA
+812 
-817 SPRRSRRKPAAGVVD
+817 
-832 AAPRA
+832 
-837 PRRRKTVEIPD
+837 
-848 SEMTEDA
+848 
-855 SAM
+855 

>member
-630 EEIMAAATEV
+630 A
-640 EAAAP
+640 EA
-645 TGLPEGAASGFAA
+645 
-658 APEEIMAAATGAEE
+658 MAATGAEE
-672 EHASTPEGVPGEAMV
+672 ERASTSEGVPGEAMV

-747 GSAEAPVTTIAES
+747 GSAEALVTTIAES

-786 RRRAPRAKAETD
+786 RRRAPRVKAETD
-798 DASANVQTDASAAD
+798 EVSANVQTDVSAAD
-812 VASEA
+812 VATES
-817 SPRRSRRKPAAGVVD
+817 SPRRSRRKTATEAAD
-832 AAPRA
+832 ATPRA
-837 PRRRKTVEIPD
+837 PRRRKAVEKQD
-848 SEMTEDA
+848 REVTEDT
-855 SAM
+855 SVT